1 MDDLLERFA
10 GAIDA
15 NATLSLT
22 ASDLESVIDSDATSV
37 HEDQP
42 YGEGAAQ
49 RSTDTPLTDDAVDIR
64 DEWLDSDQLHTIND
78 EIVTEHVDPILILL
92 VAARGGACGKEL
104 LQDIRRLFGTDLSPG
119 TVYPH
124 LADLAD
130 NDVLEMQ
137 RLSKRKM
144 YYLSDSKTA
153 LARVDHAVD
162 QLLLFSLVLKTLLS
176 DCNAN
181 QSQST
186 CHRSEANE

>member
-49 RSTDTPLTDDAVDIR
+49 RSTDTPLTDDAVGIR

-78 EIVTEHVDPILILL
+78 EIVTEHVDSILILL
-92 VAARGGACGKEL
+92 IAAGGGRVRQRTVTRYSAIVWDGPES
-104 LQDIRRLFGTDLSPG
+104 RHSVSALS
-119 TVYPH
+119 
-124 LADLAD
+124 
-130 NDVLEMQ
+130 
-137 RLSKRKM
+137 
-144 YYLSDSKTA
+144 
-153 LARVDHAVD
+153 
-162 QLLLFSLVLKTLLS
+162 
-176 DCNAN
+176 
-181 QSQST
+181 
-186 CHRSEANE
+186 